1 MAELMTGSRSSERA
15 VRLRFNRLGLSARH
29 ER

>member
-1 MAELMTGSRSSERA
+1 MAELMTGSAAEHRA
-15 VRLRFNRLGLSARH
+15 VRLRFNRLGLSAKA